1 MIWLLPVGVAL
12 AMALPIGFALRR
24 VSRESRMLSRSIAT
38 LVELREPVLD
48 LGTSIRGLRE
58 GVPLLGGRTRP
69 GGSTAP

>member
-12 AMALPIGFALRR
+12 VMALPIGLALRR
-24 VSRESRMLSRSIAT
+24 VARECRMLSRSIAT

-58 GVPLLGGRTRP
+58 GVPLLAGRTRP
-69 GGSTAP
+69 GSSTAP